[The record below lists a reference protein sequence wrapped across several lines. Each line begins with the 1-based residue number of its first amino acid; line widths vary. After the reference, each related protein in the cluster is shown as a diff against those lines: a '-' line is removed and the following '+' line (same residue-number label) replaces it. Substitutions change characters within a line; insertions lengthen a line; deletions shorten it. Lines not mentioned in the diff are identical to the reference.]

1 MNRKKVLYIHHG
13 KGLGGAPLSLLYLI
27 EALDKQKYEPSVLFL
42 YDSEIIALYRQKGI
56 TVHGPTHTN
65 DFPHTKIWWHRW
77 YHVHHFFVAVAS
89 FIKTVFFTAPAWYGR
104 INPDI
109 VHLNTSSLI
118 AWGVVAYRL
127 NIPVV
132 WHIREPLA
140 DGYIGLR
147 RLCIKKIIARCATT
161 IVPISRHDAA
171 PWKELAKTQVVY
183 NAVKEDF
190 FNPAQAVAHSSDHR
204 PTILFLGGLNEEK
217 GTLNILKAFVCM
229 RSRVPHAQLWIAGYF
244 DTTLHT
250 PFSFSYYRPQERYK
264 RAVLKMIEQ
273 CGDAVTL
280 LGAIREV
287 PTVMA
292 LSDVVVFP
300 ATVGHFARP
309 VIEAGFMKKP
319 VVASACAPLDEL
331 IVHEK
336 TGFLIDAQDIQGWVD
351 ILERLCTDKSLNE
364 SMGAAAYHY
373 CRDRFDLSQQ
383 VGEIEKLYEQATL

>member
-1 MNRKKVLYIHHG
+1 M
-13 KGLGGAPLSLLYLI
+13 SLLYLI
-27 EALDKQKYEPSVLFL
+27 EALDKQRYEPSVLFL
-42 YDSEIIALYRQKGI
+42 YDSEIIELYRQKGI
-56 TVHGPTHTN
+56 TVYGPTGTN

-89 FIKTVFFTAPAWYGR
+89 FIKTVFFTAPAWYSR

-118 AWGVVAYRL
+118 AWGIVAYRL
-127 NIPVV
+127 KIPII

-140 DGYIGLR
+140 AGYIGLR
-147 RLCIKKIIARCATT
+147 RLFIKKIIARCATT
-161 IVPISRHDAA
+161 IVPISHHDAA

-190 FNPAQAVAHSSDHR
+190 FNAASVIDVHHVDHR

-217 GTLNILKAFVCM
+217 GTLIILKAFACM
-229 RSRVPHAQLWIAGYF
+229 RARVPHARLWIAGYF
-244 DTTLHT
+244 DTTVHT

-264 RAVLKMIEQ
+264 RAVLQIIEQ
-273 CGDAVTL
+273 CGDAITL
-280 LGAIREV
+280 LGAIRDV
-287 PTVMA
+287 PTIMA

-300 ATVGHFARP
+300 APVGHFARP

-331 IVHEK
+331 IVHEQ
-336 TGFLIDAQDIQGWVD
+336 TGFLIDVCNIQGWAD
-351 ILERLCTDKSLNE
+351 ALERLCIDKNMNKA
-364 SMGAAAYHY
+364 MGAAAYEY
-373 CRDRFDLSQQ
+373 CRQRFDLKQQ
-383 VGEIEKLYEQATL
+383 LVVIEHLYERLLCSQR